1 MTVTVRL
8 ATPADV
14 PAALTLMRGLAAYE
28 GYLKSF
34 AVDEAHVQALAFEQ
48 SPPAMRLLLATLNDR
63 TVIGLAVVQI
73 VEFTFR
79 ARPTLYLKEL
89 YVDESHRS
97 SGAGDAL
104 MRAVAA
110 LAVQDG
116 CAIVKWQVARWN
128 MRGRQ
133 FYERLGAHFDDE
145 WIDCVLDAD
154 AITALTADRPTTD

>member
-1 MTVTVRL
+1 MTITVRA
-8 ATPADV
+8 ATQDDV
-14 PAALTLMRGLAAYE
+14 PSALMLMRGLAVYE
-28 GYLKSF
+28 GYSAKF
-34 AVDEAHVQALAFEQ
+34 AVDEAHVRALAFEQ
-48 SPPAMRLLLATLNDR
+48 SPPAMRLLLACADDG
-63 TVIGLAVVQI
+63 TVIGLAVLQI
-73 VEFTFR
+73 VEFSFR

-89 YVDESHRS
+89 FVDEGHRG

-110 LAVQDG
+110 LALQDG

-133 FYERLGAHFDDE
+133 FYERLGAQFDDE

-154 AITALTADRPTTD
+154 AISALATRTSLQD